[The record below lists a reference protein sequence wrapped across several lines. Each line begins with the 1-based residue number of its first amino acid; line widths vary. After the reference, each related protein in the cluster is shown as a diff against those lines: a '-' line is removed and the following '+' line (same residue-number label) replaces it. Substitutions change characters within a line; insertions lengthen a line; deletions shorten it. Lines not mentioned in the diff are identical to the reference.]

1 MDEFT
6 DLEEELRFDKIS
18 VDNESI
24 KSLVK
29 SIEYNEL
36 EPTMFIA
43 EHNANWN
50 VTKRICFI
58 VLGILTLPLL
68 GLGLLFIYFAFNN
81 GPFFENCEIVEA
93 KVYLAEQNLV
103 IDYKMA
109 DDKIMK
115 LQCQSVT
122 NRSYIK
128 HRAKVQH
135 TSDYN
140 SYYDNYYYLVT
151 GEHELLLLMH
161 GGRDSPKEGVRIRK
175 LVSEFAKMANLKISK

>member
-1 MDEFT
+1 MDEFA
-6 DLEEELRFDKIS
+6 DLEDELGFDEIS
-18 VDNESI
+18 VDTESI

-50 VTKRICFI
+50 VSRRVGFLA
-58 VLGILTLPLL
+58 LGILTLPLL
-68 GLGLLFIYFAFNN
+68 GLGLWFIYFAFNN

-109 DDKIMK
+109 EDKIMK
-115 LQCQSVT
+115 LQCLSVT

-128 HRAKVQH
+128 HNTH
-135 TSDYN
+135 LSYN
-140 SYYDNYYYLVT
+140 SQYDSTTHHKYHLVT
-151 GEHELLLLMH
+151 DEHELELL
-161 GGRDSPKEGVRIRK
+161 SYESQESSEKRIRFK
-175 LVSEFAKMANLKISK
+175 KVISKFAEMANLKIS